1 MILSIFS
8 LLLIDMVESSIRR
21 KKVINLLSS
30 TAEQQFLENNINI
43 RCRAKTIFD
52 DNRYDEIVKEKDI

>member
-1 MILSIFS
+1 
-8 LLLIDMVESSIRR
+8 MVESSTRR

-52 DNRYDEIVKEKDI
+52 DNRYDEIVKEKGYLRCR